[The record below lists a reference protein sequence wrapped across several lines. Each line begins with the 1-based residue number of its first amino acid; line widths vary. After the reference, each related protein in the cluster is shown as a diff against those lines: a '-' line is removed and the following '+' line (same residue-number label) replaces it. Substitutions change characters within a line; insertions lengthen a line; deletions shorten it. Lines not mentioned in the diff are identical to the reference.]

1 MPAKPPNIIV
11 ERWLPYK
18 QQKRQVI
25 YEKALSTNDNLP
37 SVTDQQRPNGL
48 IIQYANPSVRIEKQ
62 MRSLGIIRCDPF
74 QQTKNSNLSS
84 PKPIGMNILSK

>member
-1 MPAKPPNIIV
+1 MPAKPPDIIV

-25 YEKALSTNDNLP
+25 YEKALSPDDNLTP
-37 SVTDQQRPNGL
+37 TFDQQTYNNL

-62 MRSLGIIRCDPF
+62 MRSLGIIRRDPLNQNTGF
-74 QQTKNSNLSS
+74 NLSS
-84 PKPIGMNILSK
+84 SDTTGMNI